1 MDKLLAMFRACANSP
16 AYIHL
21 EDGLELQEGFING
34 WAWAQATARECLA
47 LRELPVLVDDYG
59 PAEQC
64 GTCRWFVQHY
74 RYTGKYPWY
83 ATVGC
88 GHCTAPGRDKR
99 KRRERD
105 PVWRGCA
112 LWRPGG

>member
-1 MDKLLAMFRACANSP
+1 MEKILAMFNTCISSP

-21 EDGLELQEGFING
+21 KHGSALQEDFING

-47 LRELPVLVDDYG
+47 LRALPVLVEDYG
-59 PAEQC
+59 PAERC

-74 RYTGKYPWY
+74 RYTGEYPWY
-83 ATVGC
+83 APVGC
-88 GHCTAPGRDKR
+88 GHCMAPDRDKR

-105 PVWRGCA
+105 PVWRGCT